1 MACAALRGVPRMVA
15 YGLCV
20 ALALTAPAAYA
31 FDPLVYLG
39 LREAPPPAPTPTT
52 LPFDLTVDTDGASK
66 DVERGLRDASTL
78 AKLRQE
84 PPDTAE
90 TLVRVA
96 EADLPKLIDALWGLG
111 YYEASVSFD
120 IAGARLGLGTSIV
133 PAIRAAESYRGR
145 GVVPVRIVA
154 RTGPQFTFRRIAI
167 VDVDTGSPFPQ
178 EVLPAR
184 AVKLEPGQPARAADI
199 LAAEA
204 RVVDRLRAQG
214 HPFAKVV
221 RRTPV
226 ADHPARAF
234 DITLA
239 VEPGPKANLGA
250 ITTRGLTTVD
260 PGPVGTFI
268 YARPG
273 DPYSPQ
279 ALDDIRKSLGKVEIL
294 GGVRVREGQALDANG
309 NLPIDIEFTERKP
322 RAIGASVAYSTIDG
336 PELRTYWT
344 HRNLFGGAETL
355 RLEASLFYAT
365 PWVGSDDRGVTDFGI
380 DDLGGRFAATFV
392 KPGLWNTRNDLLAS
406 ALVERNRTVG
416 YTVRHAG
423 GDLGLRH
430 RWSDMASMQAGLRV
444 DRGQTS
450 DPLGQ
455 ITYTLVGIPVSATF
469 DTTDNLL
476 DPTRGYRFTAAV
488 APYPAAL
495 GSTVNMT
502 VARATGTAYYAIDE
516 DARYVLAGRA
526 SLGAIVGPDLDEI
539 PANYRFYAGGG
550 GSVRGY
556 RYQSLSPRINRT
568 PIGGRSIFEAS
579 FEARIR
585 ITDTIGIVP
594 FVDTGMAFDDAFPEF
609 DNQLQTAVGLGL
621 RYYTAIGPIRVDV
634 AAPINRRPGDRPV
647 ALYISIGQAF

>member
-1 MACAALRGVPRMVA
+1 M
-15 YGLCV
+15 
-20 ALALTAPAAYA
+20 
-31 FDPLVYLG
+31 
-39 LREAPPPAPTPTT
+39 
-52 LPFDLTVDTDGASK
+52 
-66 DVERGLRDASTL
+66 
-78 AKLRQE
+78 
-84 PPDTAE
+84 
-90 TLVRVA
+90 
-96 EADLPKLIDALWGLG
+96 
-111 YYEASVSFD
+111 
-120 IAGARLGLGTSIV
+120 

-167 VDVDTGSPFPQ
+167 VDVDTGTAFPP
-178 EVLPAR
+178 EVMPAR
-184 AVKLEPGQPARAADI
+184 VVKLEPGQPARAADI
-199 LAAEA
+199 IAAEA

-260 PGPVGTFI
+260 PGPVETFI

-279 ALDDIRKSLGKVEIL
+279 ALEDIRKSLGKVEIL

-322 RAIGASVAYSTIDG
+322 RAVGASVAYSTIDG
-336 PELRTYWT
+336 PELRTYWA

-365 PWVGSDDRGVTDFGI
+365 PWIGSDDRGVTDFGI

-416 YTVRHAG
+416 YTVRHAA

-430 RWSDMASMQAGLRV
+430 RWSDMASMQAALRI

-455 ITYTLVGIPVSATF
+455 ITYTLVGFPVSATL

-502 VARATGTAYYAIDE
+502 VARATGTTYYAIDE

-526 SLGAIVGPDLDEI
+526 SLGVIVGPDLDEI
-539 PANYRFYAGGG
+539 PSNYRFYAGGG

-579 FEARIR
+579 FEARIK

-594 FVDTGMAFDDAFPEF
+594 FVDTGMAFDDAFPDF

>member
-1 MACAALRGVPRMVA
+1 MVRRALRGSPRVVA

-20 ALALTAPAAYA
+20 ALALAATTAHA

-39 LREAPPPAPTPTT
+39 LREAPPPAPTPST
-52 LPFDLTVDTDGASK
+52 LPFELTVDTDGASK
-66 DVERGLRDASTL
+66 DVERALRDASTL
-78 AKLRQE
+78 ARLRQE

-120 IAGARLGLGTSIV
+120 IAGARLGLGNAIA
-133 PAIRAAESYRGR
+133 PAIRAADAHRGR
-145 GVVPVRIVA
+145 SLVPVRIVA
-154 RTGPQFTFRRIAI
+154 RTGPQFTFRRVSV
-167 VDVDTGSPFPQ
+167 VDQATGAAFPPA
-178 EVLPAR
+178 VLPAR
-184 AVKLEPGQPARAADI
+184 VVKLEPGDPARAADI

-204 RVVDRLRAQG
+204 RVVDRLRGLG

-234 DITLA
+234 DITLV
-239 VEPGPKANLGA
+239 VEAGPKAGLGT
-250 ITTRGLTTVD
+250 ITSHGLTTVD
-260 PGPVGTFI
+260 PGPVETFI
-268 YARPG
+268 YAKPG

-279 ALDDIRKSLGKVEIL
+279 ALEDIRKGLGKVEIL
-294 GGVRVREGQALDANG
+294 GGVRVREGSALDASG

-322 RAIGASVAYSTIDG
+322 RALGASVAYSTIDG

-344 HRNLFGGAETL
+344 HRNLFGAAETL

-365 PWVGSDDRGVTDFGI
+365 PWIGSEDRGVTDFGI
-380 DDLGGRFAATFV
+380 DDLGGRFGATFV

-423 GDLGLRH
+423 ADTALRH
-430 RWSDMASMQAGLRV
+430 RWSDKASIQAGLRF

-476 DPTRGYRFTAAV
+476 DPSRGYRFTAAV
-488 APYPAAL
+488 TPYPVAL
-495 GSTVNMT
+495 GSTVGMT
-502 VARATGTAYYAIDE
+502 VARATGSAYYAIDE
-516 DARYVLAGRA
+516 DARYIIAGRA
-526 SLGAIVGPDLDEI
+526 SLGAVFGPDLDEI
-539 PANYRFYAGGG
+539 PSNYRFYAGGG

-579 FEARIR
+579 LEARIK

-594 FVDTGMAFDDAFPEF
+594 FFDAGMAFDDAFPDF

-634 AAPINRRPGDRPV
+634 AAPLNRRPGDRPV